1 MGIKSDSAYYKEQL
15 YPLQDQVLRLVDAQN
30 TGFYL
35 TGGTAVSRG
44 YLNHRFSDD
53 LDLFVN
59 FAPEFALW
67 SGQIIDTLSQFEPQH
82 TTVVLRQQHF
92 VRLLLTHKDV
102 TLKIEMIND
111 VPSHIGQIVQHPILG
126 RIDSA
131 ENILANKLTAL
142 IGREEPRDLADVWGL
157 CTKLGLSIQ
166 DAIEGANSK
175 ATGIYPLDLA
185 RRLCSATQK
194 DWKLVRWIEPPDS
207 AKYLEELN
215 RLGEQI
221 ILV

>member
-1 MGIKSDSAYYKEQL
+1 MTTIPAYYFDQL
-15 YPLQDQVLRLVDAQN
+15 YPLQDLSLRLIADLD

-35 TGGTAVSRG
+35 TGGTAVSRA

-59 FAPEFALW
+59 FDKRFTLW
-67 SGQIIDTLSQFEPQH
+67 SSLVIH
-82 TTVVLRQQHF
+82 TFASESRWRVLVSKNEEYFARIM
-92 VRLLLTHKDV
+92 LTHNDT

-111 VPSHIGQIVQHPILG
+111 VPSHIGEIRQHPILG
-126 RIDSA
+126 RIDSP

-142 IGREEPRDLADVWGL
+142 IGREEPRDLADIWGL

-166 DAIEGANSK
+166 DAIEGATSK
-175 ATGIYPLDLA
+175 ATGIYPLDIA
-185 RRLCSATQK
+185 RRLCTATHK
-194 DWKLVRWIEPPDS
+194 DWEQVRWIEPPDPTQFL
-207 AKYLEELN
+207 KELN
-215 RLGEQI
+215 QLGEKL

>member
-1 MGIKSDSAYYKEQL
+1 MLTAPTYYFEQL
-15 YPLQDQVLRLVDAQN
+15 YPLQDISLRLIADLD

-35 TGGTAVSRG
+35 TGGTAVSRA

-59 FAPEFALW
+59 FDKRFTLWTNLIIQSFAA
-67 SGQIIDTLSQFEPQH
+67 DTRWQTLVSKNEEYFARI
-82 TTVVLRQQHF
+82 VLTYHG
-92 VRLLLTHKDV
+92 VD
-102 TLKIEMIND
+102 LKIEMIND
-111 VPSHIGQIVQHPILG
+111 VPSHIGKIQQHPILG
-126 RIDSA
+126 RVDSP

-142 IGREEPRDLADVWGL
+142 LGREEPRDLADVWGL

-166 DAIEGANSK
+166 AAIEGATSK

-185 RRLCSATQK
+185 RRLCSATHK
-194 DWKLVRWIEPPDS
+194 DWEQVRWIDAPDPIL
-207 AKYLEELN
+207 YLTELN
-215 RLGEQI
+215 QLGEQL

>member
-1 MGIKSDSAYYKEQL
+1 MPTAPTYYFEQL
-15 YPLQDQVLRLVDAQN
+15 YPLQDLSLRLIADLD

-35 TGGTAVSRG
+35 TGGSAVSRA

-59 FAPEFALW
+59 FDKRFTLW
-67 SGQIIDTLSQFEPQH
+67 SNLIIQSFSADTRWQTLVSKNEEYFARI
-82 TTVVLRQQHF
+82 VLTYH
-92 VRLLLTHKDV
+92 DV
-102 TLKIEMIND
+102 DLKIEMIND
-111 VPSHIGQIVQHPILG
+111 VPSHIGEIQQHPILG
-126 RIDSA
+126 RVDSP

-142 IGREEPRDLADVWGL
+142 LGREEPRDLADVWGL

-166 DAIEGANSK
+166 TAIEGVTSK

-185 RRLCSATQK
+185 RRLCSATHK
-194 DWKLVRWIEPPDS
+194 DWQQVRWIAAPDPTL
-207 AKYLEELN
+207 YLAELN
-215 RLGEQI
+215 QLGEQL

>member
-1 MGIKSDSAYYKEQL
+1 MQVDKSFYFEQL
-15 YPLQDQVLRLVDAQN
+15 YPLQDRVLQVINSQE

-35 TGGTAVSRG
+35 TGGTAVSRV
-44 YLNHRFSDD
+44 YLQHRFSDD

-59 FAPEFALW
+59 FDPQFVEW
-67 SGQIIDTLSQFEPQH
+67 SAQIIDILAQSAEWQVQVT
-82 TTVVLRQQHF
+82 LRQQYF
-92 VRLLLTHKDV
+92 ARLLLTQDTV
-102 TLKIEMIND
+102 TLKIELIND
-111 VPSHIGQIVQHPILG
+111 VPSHIGAFRHHPILG

-142 IGREEPRDLADVWGL
+142 INREAPRDIADIWGL

-175 ATGIYPLDLA
+175 AAGLYPPDLA
-185 RRLCSATQK
+185 RRLCTVTPK
-194 DWKLVRWIEPPDS
+194 DWEQVLWIDPPDLDS
-207 AKYLEELN
+207 YLAEVIA
-215 RLGEQI
+215 LGEQL